1 MQIPSSLLPTGVQ
14 EVNRDGNGE
23 IIILTTNSNSD
34 WVLIMCQALFQS
46 VYILTLNSH
55 NSKGSMTITPFYN
68 EERVTERYLSH
79 YGEQDTRLPS
89 HIDPVSRSS
98 PVNTLEHRDLVLK
111 ITMGSPASV
120 G

>member
-1 MQIPSSLLPTGVQ
+1 MSGTFPKCI
-14 EVNRDGNGE
+14 
-23 IIILTTNSNSD
+23 
-34 WVLIMCQALFQS
+34 
-46 VYILTLNSH
+46 YILTLNSR
-55 NSKGSMTITPFYN
+55 NSEGGMTITPFYN
-68 EERVTERYLSH
+68 EERDTERCLSH

-111 ITMGSPASV
+111 ITMGTPGSV